1 MCRSDCPLAALVRA
15 PLMHTEKG
23 EVVNSRRIDIGLKV
37 IRADRPAALVG
48 LFGNFK
54 KILKRYFDHLSL
66 CLSAL

>member
-37 IRADRPAALVG
+37 IHADRPAALVG
-48 LFGNFK
+48 LLGNK
-54 KILKRYFDHLSL
+54 KNIIMSYFDQSSL
-66 CLSAL
+66 CFSAL